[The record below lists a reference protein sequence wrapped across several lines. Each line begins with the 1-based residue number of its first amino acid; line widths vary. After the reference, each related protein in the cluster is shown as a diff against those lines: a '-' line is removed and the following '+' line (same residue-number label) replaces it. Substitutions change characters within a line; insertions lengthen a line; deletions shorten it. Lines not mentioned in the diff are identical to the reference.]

1 MCPKRPA
8 SMMRL
13 WSDGQSLDRVEP
25 IRKDAPMLDLTRTSC
40 KVNDLWISE
49 TLAKAER
56 HHALTRSS
64 AAPGKPAAIRFSLRI
79 RRIFPVNRLA
89 HRKAQTA

>member
-1 MCPKRPA
+1 
-8 SMMRL
+8 MMRL
-13 WSDGQSLDRVEP
+13 WSDEQSLDRVEL
-25 IRKDAPMLDLTRTSC
+25 IRKDAPMLDLTPTSC

-56 HHALTRSS
+56 HHALTRSC
-64 AAPGKPAAIRFSLRI
+64 AAPEKPAAIRFLLRI

-89 HRKAQTA
+89 HRQAQTA